1 MIRRFRLPLL
11 AASLLAFPVAG
22 AAQEH
27 AHAQAAAPT
36 TVIVVRH
43 AEKSTADPADR
54 DPGLDAAGQARARAL
69 AAAIG
74 GAGVDAVIT
83 TQFKRTRMTAQALA
97 DSLHLTP
104 EVVAAGGASHVA
116 DVAAAVRKHAGH
128 TVLVVGHSN
137 TVPAIIAALGGP
149 RLADLCD
156 SQYADMFVLVMD
168 GSTQPALI
176 RSTYGT
182 PSPAPGP
189 ECTPAMRQ

>member
-11 AASLLAFPVAG
+11 AASLLALPVAA
-22 AAQEH
+22 AAQH
-27 AHAQAAAPT
+27 DHGQAQAAPT

-54 DPGLDAAGQARARAL
+54 DPALDAAGMARAQAL
-69 AAAIG
+69 AAAVR

-83 TQFKRTRMTAQALA
+83 TQFKRTRMTGQALA
-97 DSLHLTP
+97 DSLKLTP
-104 EVVAAGGASHVA
+104 EVVAASGANHVQE
-116 DVAAAVRKHAGH
+116 VAAAVRKHAGH

-149 RLADLCD
+149 RLPDLCD
-156 SQYADMFVLVMD
+156 SQYADMFVLVLD
-168 GSTQPALI
+168 GSQQPPLI

-189 ECTPAMRQ
+189 ECAPMRQ

>member
-11 AASLLAFPVAG
+11 AAALLALPAAA
-22 AAQEH
+22 AAQH
-27 AHAQAAAPT
+27 DHAQAGPT

-43 AEKSTADPADR
+43 AEKVSTDPADR
-54 DPGLDAAGQARARAL
+54 DPALDAAGQARAQAL
-69 AAAIG
+69 AAAVR

-83 TQFKRTRMTAQALA
+83 TQFKRTRMTAQVLV
-97 DSLHLTP
+97 DSLKLTP
-104 EVVAAGGASHVA
+104 EVVAAGGPNHVQE
-116 DVAAAVRKHAGH
+116 VAAAVRKHAGH

-156 SQYADMFVLVMD
+156 SQYADMFVLVLD
-168 GSTQPALI
+168 GSPQPPLI

-189 ECTPAMRQ
+189 ECNRAMRQ

>member
-22 AAQEH
+22 AAQH
-27 AHAQAAAPT
+27 AHAPAAAPT

-54 DPGLDAAGQARARAL
+54 DPVLAPAGQARAEAL
-69 AAAIG
+69 VSAVR

-83 TQFKRTRMTAQALA
+83 TQFKRTRMTGQVLA
-97 DSLHLTP
+97 DSLKLTP
-104 EVVAAGGASHVA
+104 EVVAAGPNHIQEVT
-116 DVAAAVRKHAGH
+116 AAIRKHAGH

-149 RLADLCD
+149 RLPDLCD
-156 SQYADMFVLVMD
+156 SQYSDMFVLVLD
-168 GSTQPALI
+168 GSQQPPLI
-176 RSTYGT
+176 RSTYGA

-189 ECTPAMRQ
+189 ECNPATRQ